1 VFIPAVSATQAA
13 VQRGQTTERDR
24 LPQAR
29 QAQKAQAEA
38 RVTTIVENR
47 EMKRRHF
54 LFLPSLLS
62 AQQTSRREFSVAK
75 FGALAD
81 GRTPDTEPIQKAIDT
96 CTTQGG
102 GTVRL
107 PAGRYLCGSI
117 LLKNR
122 VILHLDEGAVLLGS
136 PNPLDYRSTDLF
148 REGTGNELGYAFVSA
163 VDATDIGV
171 AGAGVIDGQGKEVL
185 AALKSGERNR
195 RPFLMRFVRCAN
207 VTLKDVRLR
216 QSAVWTVHLS
226 QCHNVSVERVNI
238 NSHAGSNND
247 GIDIDSCELVHV
259 NECDIDTGDDAICL
273 KTTSQLPCRD
283 VTITNCRLRS
293 NCATI
298 KAGTESAGNFDNI
311 RIAGCQLLD
320 ARLGGIKLLSVDG
333 GILQN
338 VDISD
343 VTMHAGHIPI
353 FLRLGARLKT
363 FRPGDPKND
372 VGMLRNIS
380 IRGFKA
386 TAEGPGIVMSG
397 IPGHRIQKVV
407 IDDIDL
413 HLAGGGTKEDAD
425 AVLPEGVDAYPEI
438 TMFGK
443 HLPASLLYARHVEG
457 LEITRLKTSFAQP
470 DERPERV
477 MIDAT

>member
-1 VFIPAVSATQAA
+1 M
-13 VQRGQTTERDR
+13 R
-24 LPQAR
+24 
-29 QAQKAQAEA
+29 
-38 RVTTIVENR
+38 
-47 EMKRRHF
+47 RRHF
-54 LFLPSLLS
+54 LLLPSLLS
-62 AQQTSRREFSVAK
+62 AQQTPRREFSVAK

-96 CTTQGG
+96 CSAQGG
-102 GTVRL
+102 GTVHL
-107 PAGRYLCGSI
+107 PAGRYLSGSI

-122 VILHLDEGAVLLGS
+122 VTLHLDDGAVLLGS
-136 PNPLDYRSTDLF
+136 PNPADYRLIDPF

-163 VDATDIGV
+163 VDATDVGV
-171 AGAGVIDGQGKEVL
+171 SGPGIIDGQGKEVL

-195 RPFLMRFVRCAN
+195 RPFLLRFVRCNN
-207 VTLKDVRLR
+207 VTLKDVQLR

-226 QCHNVSVERVNI
+226 QCHNVSAERLNI

-311 RIAGCQLLD
+311 RISNCQLLD

-333 GILQN
+333 AILQN

-343 VTMHAGHIPI
+343 VTMLAGHIPI
-353 FLRLGARLKT
+353 FLRLGGRLKT
-363 FRPGDPKND
+363 FRPGDPKKD

-386 TAEGPGIVMSG
+386 TAEGPGMVMSG
-397 IPGHRIQKVV
+397 IPGHPIQKVV
-407 IDDIDL
+407 MDDIDL
-413 HLAGGGTKEDAD
+413 NLAGGASKEDA
-425 AVLPEGVDAYPEI
+425 AAMLPEAIEAYPEI

-443 HLPASLLYARHVEG
+443 HLPASLLYARHVAG
-457 LEITRLKTSFAQP
+457 LEITRLTSTFAQP
-470 DERPERV
+470 DERPEKV
-477 MIDAT
+477 MLDVT